1 MHEDDSE
8 VSSKK
13 DQRVA
18 LTIAKLVEVVKEK
31 DLLEQASYM
40 YPHTCH
46 HSVNTELLLAPYQ
59 QC

>member
-1 MHEDDSE
+1 MHEEDSE

-40 YPHTCH
+40 
-46 HSVNTELLLAPYQ
+46 N
-59 QC
+59 